1 MTPRPPA
8 GSADTPARTG
18 KHRRPARRRCR
29 LAVALAILL
38 AASGCGRATA
48 GATPATTA
56 NGSPAAVATT
66 PITGH
71 VTGAA
76 PSSCHERAAVDG
88 RPLPDP
94 TCTPGVA
101 SAAVTQANIAQT
113 ICRPGYTATIRPP
126 VRESGQL
133 KRKLMAAYHEPGALG
148 DYELDHLISLELG
161 GSNDAANLWPERND
175 HPRAGVINSKDLV
188 ENALHTDVCSG
199 RVTLVQAQQA
209 IATDWTTASA
219 RLGVAA

>member
-1 MTPRPPA
+1 LTPYPPA
-8 GSADTPARTG
+8 GCAGTPARTG
-18 KHRRPARRRCR
+18 AHRRPARRYR

-38 AASGCGRATA
+38 VARGARGC
-48 GATPATTA
+48 ATPAATNTTV
-56 NGSPAAVATT
+56 GRTPAAIATT
-66 PITGH
+66 PVNGH
-71 VTGAA
+71 VTGTA
-76 PSSCHERAAVDG
+76 PSRCQERTATDG

-101 SAAVTQANIAQT
+101 NSAVTQTTIAQT

-126 VRESGQL
+126 ARETEQL

-188 ENALHTDVCSG
+188 ENVLHAAVCSG
-199 RVTLVQAQQA
+199 RVTLTQAQQA

-219 RLGVAA
+219 RLGIDP